1 MKKYVLYTS
10 KFWPMNRQMTFYGTT
25 LNRFAL
31 LQLKINLS
39 RTCSNCP
46 HCLKI
51 RTHFLIIPSGQGRM
65 HACLSVSI
73 PVVQSQTHLIS
84 SRGGFPF
91 QSWQSFL
98 CSVSNFHALSQ
109 SQLHHQ
115 LLLDCLFAHIEYK
128 LDNLLSVDAS

>member
-1 MKKYVLYTS
+1 MYTS
-10 KFWPMNRQMTFYGTT
+10 KFWPMNWQMTFYGTT

-84 SRGGFPF
+84 RWFSISVLAVF
-91 QSWQSFL
+91 SLL
-98 CSVSNFHALSQ
+98 CLELSCLITVSVTSSAPIG
-109 SQLHHQ
+109 
-115 LLLDCLFAHIEYK
+115 LLVCPHRVQIRQFAV
-128 LDNLLSVDAS
+128 S